1 MESKDIGL
9 FLKGVREEKGIS
21 YEELEKNIKIRKKY
35 IIAIEAG
42 NINIIPGKTYV
53 YGYLRNYC
61 QYLKIGD
68 RKIESIINSFKEND
82 KQNKNATDNEEKIE
96 LVSLRKKK
104 TRTVARKMNS
114 IYFRYIYLAGFVL
127 VLFAGLLFMNNY
139 LRDTKNYPLPSPEV
153 STVAE
158 DTTGEA
164 NESGTGEVPEQ
175 TEIEPVIVEEIIVEE
190 IPVIKIFASEN
201 TWFKV
206 LSDDS
211 LIFEGILL
219 KDEKIQFKTK
229 NNIKLSTLFP
239 KNLMAYVDDEE
250 IDLNQ
255 TTLNNQMYEIMLNE
269 NTENS

>member
-35 IIAIEAG
+35 IMAIEAG

-82 KQNKNATDNEEKIE
+82 KQNKPIE
-96 LVSLRKKK
+96 VSEGKKEIISLRKKR
-104 TRTVARKMNS
+104 TRTVERKMNPA
-114 IYFRYIYLAGFVL
+114 YFRYIYLAGFVL
-127 VLFAGLLFMNNY
+127 ILFTGLLFMNNY
-139 LRDTKNYPLPSPEV
+139 LRETENYPLPSPEV
-153 STVAE
+153 NTVTE
-158 DTTGEA
+158 ETTG
-164 NESGTGEVPEQ
+164 ESGTGEVPEQ

-190 IPVIKIFASEN
+190 IPVIKIFANEN

-229 NNIKLSTLFP
+229 DNIKLSTLFP